1 MGEARPDEGD
11 VIVDIN
17 AVSTV
22 IVVALI
28 VLSLAAMLA
37 AIFFGER
44 D

>member
-28 VLSLAAMLA
+28 VLSLAAMLV

>member
-1 MGEARPDEGD
+1 

-28 VLSLAAMLA
+28 VLAIGAMLA